1 MLRYHHLKIDSWSTW
16 STMSLLLSIL
26 LLFLLFSYSFI
37 LLLLVRGGG
46 CHRHSCRSCLS
57 GMFEVKPM
65 LERIDVAC
73 WSWWSRQWKKSQER
87 KLTCHAQ
94 WMHIIISASLDLNS
108 EVAEGC
114 LRVLMGQNDGPKK
127 TENFKHA
134 VLQFRLDP
142 LWGEFILTHI
152 LGSGCIW

>member
-1 MLRYHHLKIDSWSTW
+1 
-16 STMSLLLSIL
+16 
-26 LLFLLFSYSFI
+26 
-37 LLLLVRGGG
+37 
-46 CHRHSCRSCLS
+46 
-57 GMFEVKPM
+57 
-65 LERIDVAC
+65 
-73 WSWWSRQWKKSQER
+73 
-87 KLTCHAQ
+87 
-94 WMHIIISASLDLNS
+94 MHIIISASLDLNS